1 MQCSAGIKWPL
12 VTSLGV
18 IALPIHAVW
27 PSPDPPHPARV
38 SPGVG
43 GHEKG
48 PLVAGVQVPVFGQLE
63 VKASDVTPGCRS
75 RRSQARARLL
85 LDERA
90 DGLVH

>member
-1 MQCSAGIKWPL
+1 MQRNAGIKWPL

-27 PSPDPPHPARV
+27 PGPDPPHPARV

-43 GHEKG
+43 GHEK
-48 PLVAGVQVPVFGQLE
+48 VAGGRVQVPVFGQLE
-63 VKASDVTPGCRS
+63 VKASDLTAGCRS
-75 RRSQARARLL
+75 RRSRARARLS